1 MDYKYIV
8 APSRRIAHY
17 YAGKI
22 GVNHRLV
29 RSFSDRCDIHNLRG
43 LDRITITVV
52 NHYECEQEI
61 LDFLSILSTT
71 KSIKLE
77 FENV

>member
-22 GVNHRLV
+22 GVSHRLV
-29 RSFSDRCDIHNLRG
+29 RSFSDRFDIHNLRG
-43 LDRITITVV
+43 LDRITVTVV

-61 LDFLSILSTT
+61 LDFLSILSITRN
-71 KSIKLE
+71 IKLE
-77 FENV
+77 YVNV

>member
-1 MDYKYIV
+1 MNYKYIV
-8 APSRRIAHY
+8 APSHSPLLCW
-17 YAGKI
+17 KI
-22 GVNHRLV
+22 GVNHRLA
-29 RSFSDRCDIHNLRG
+29 RSFSDRFDISNLRG
-43 LDRITITVV
+43 LGLITVTVV

-71 KSIKLE
+71 RNIKLE

>member
-8 APSRRIAHY
+8 APSHRIAHY

-29 RSFSDRCDIHNLRG
+29 RSFSDRFDIQNLRG

-52 NHYECEQEI
+52 NRYQCEQEI